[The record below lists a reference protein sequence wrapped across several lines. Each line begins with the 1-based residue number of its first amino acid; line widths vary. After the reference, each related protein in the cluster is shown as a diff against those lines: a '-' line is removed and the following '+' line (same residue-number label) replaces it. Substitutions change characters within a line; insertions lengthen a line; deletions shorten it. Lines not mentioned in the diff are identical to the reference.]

1 LAKQL
6 IVDQKNIADVNW
18 AEAGGAAA
26 GGFVA
31 GATLGLAP
39 AGASLFGLAALGGI
53 GGAAG
58 GQVEALTQ
66 ATLQHYIQK
75 NPQNSVLQDA
85 RSLGFLNL
93 ETARV
98 DFGTGVASG
107 VIGGGL
113 ARLFHSKGMLSESA
127 DVITRRGEVPMV
139 RWEKLLDQPGKW
151 TFRMEGRIVVVDAD
165 TFERLTR
172 SALQNGLKTAEEVL
186 LEAIEQGMVEV
197 IDHEYTGNPP
207 FSRRHLDPG
216 CRHHFELEFRVDDW
230 SLCWCLLDGSP
241 VVCRPSSD
249 MAV

>member
-93 ETARV
+93 ETALV
-98 DFGTGVASG
+98 DGGTGMATG

-113 ARLFHSKGMLSESA
+113 ARLFHSKGILSESA

-197 IDHEYTGNPP
+197 IDGQGQP
-207 FSRRHLDPG
+207 
-216 CRHHFELEFRVDDW
+216 
-230 SLCWCLLDGSP
+230 
-241 VVCRPSSD
+241 
-249 MAV
+249 